1 MQFDYSFGPGG
12 SDSLT
17 YLKPINLQ
25 PHILIVEDDLFIREL
40 YDRQL
45 SLEGYQV
52 TTAEDGEIGLAKIT
66 ESIPDLLLLD
76 IMLPK
81 VSGLDLLRT
90 IKAKDETKNIPVI
103 LLTNLGQDPVIK
115 EGFNLGADG
124 YLIKSAYTPD
134 QIIEEVK
141 KFLANQV

>member
-1 MQFDYSFGPGG
+1 M
-12 SDSLT
+12 SDGNV
-17 YLKPINLQ
+17 K
-25 PHILIVEDDLFIREL
+25 ILIVEDDLFIREL

>member
-1 MQFDYSFGPGG
+1 MTDG
-12 SDSLT
+12 
-17 YLKPINLQ
+17 KVK
-25 PHILIVEDDLFIREL
+25 ILIVEDDLFIREL
-40 YDRQL
+40 YERQL
-45 SLEGYQV
+45 SLEGFEV
-52 TTAEDGEIGLAKIT
+52 VTAEDGEVGLSRINAA
-66 ESIPDLLLLD
+66 IPDLLLLD

-90 IKAKDETKNIPVI
+90 IKAKDETKDIPVI
-103 LLTNLGQDPVIK
+103 LLTNLGQDSVIK

-141 KFLANQV
+141 KFLSAQS

>member
-1 MQFDYSFGPGG
+1 MT
-12 SDSLT
+12 DS
-17 YLKPINLQ
+17 KIK
-25 PHILIVEDDLFIREL
+25 ILIVEDDLFIREL
-40 YDRQL
+40 YERQL
-45 SLEGYQV
+45 SLEGYEIS
-52 TTAEDGEIGLAKIT
+52 TAEDGEIGLNRLA

-90 IKAKDETKNIPVI
+90 IKAKEETKNIPVI
-103 LLTNLGQDPVIK
+103 LLTNLGQDSVIK

-141 KFLANQV
+141 KFLSAQA

>member
-1 MQFDYSFGPGG
+1 MVDGNV
-12 SDSLT
+12 
-17 YLKPINLQ
+17 K
-25 PHILIVEDDLFIREL
+25 ILIVEDDLFIREL
-40 YDRQL
+40 YERQL
-45 SLEGYQV
+45 SLEGYEV
-52 TTAEDGEIGLAKIT
+52 STAEDGEIGLNRISQA
-66 ESIPDLLLLD
+66 IPDLILLD

-90 IKAKDETKNIPVI
+90 IKAQEATKSIPVI
-103 LLTNLGQDPVIK
+103 LLTNLGQDSVIK

-141 KFLANQV
+141 KFLDAQK

>member
-1 MQFDYSFGPGG
+1 MESRG
-12 SDSLT
+12 
-17 YLKPINLQ
+17 NL
-25 PHILIVEDDLFIREL
+25 V
-40 YDRQL
+40 
-45 SLEGYQV
+45 
-52 TTAEDGEIGLAKIT
+52 
-66 ESIPDLLLLD
+66 
-76 IMLPK
+76 
-81 VSGLDLLRT
+81 
-90 IKAKDETKNIPVI
+90 AKDETKNIPVI

>member
-1 MQFDYSFGPGG
+1 MTRDNQASKLNSVMTDG
-12 SDSLT
+12 
-17 YLKPINLQ
+17 KVK
-25 PHILIVEDDLFIREL
+25 ILIVEDDLFIREL
-40 YDRQL
+40 YERQL
-45 SLEGYQV
+45 SLEGYEV
-52 TTAEDGEIGLAKIT
+52 STAEDGEIGLNRIT

-90 IKAKDETKNIPVI
+90 IKAKEETKNIPVI
-103 LLTNLGQDPVIK
+103 LLTNLGQDSVIK

-141 KFLANQV
+141 KFLSAQAA

>member
-1 MQFDYSFGPGG
+1 M
-12 SDSLT
+12 SDGNV
-17 YLKPINLQ
+17 K
-25 PHILIVEDDLFIREL
+25 ILIVEDDLFIREL

-52 TTAEDGEIGLAKIT
+52 TTAEDGEIGLAKIA

>member
-1 MQFDYSFGPGG
+1 MTQIKQASKLN
-12 SDSLT
+12 SDMAE
-17 YLKPINLQ
+17 Q
-25 PHILIVEDDLFIREL
+25 PVKILIVEDDLFIREL
-40 YDRQL
+40 YERQL
-45 SLEGYQV
+45 ALEGFQV
-52 TTAEDGEIGLAKIT
+52 TTAEDGEVGLAKIT

-103 LLTNLGQDPVIK
+103 LLTNLGQDSVIK

-134 QIIEEVK
+134 QIIAEVK
-141 KFLANQV
+141 KFLAGQA

>member
-1 MQFDYSFGPGG
+1 MTDG
-12 SDSLT
+12 
-17 YLKPINLQ
+17 KVK
-25 PHILIVEDDLFIREL
+25 ILIVEDDLFIREL
-40 YDRQL
+40 YERQL
-45 SLEGYQV
+45 SLEGYEV
-52 TTAEDGEIGLAKIT
+52 STAEDGEIGLNRIT

-90 IKAKDETKNIPVI
+90 IKAKEETKNIPVI
-103 LLTNLGQDPVIK
+103 LLTNLGQDSVIK

-141 KFLANQV
+141 KFLSAQA